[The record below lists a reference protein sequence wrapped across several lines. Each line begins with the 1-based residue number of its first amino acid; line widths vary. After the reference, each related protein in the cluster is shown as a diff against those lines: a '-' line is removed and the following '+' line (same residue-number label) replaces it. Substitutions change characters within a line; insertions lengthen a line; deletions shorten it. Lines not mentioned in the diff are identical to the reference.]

1 MKKSTIKTLP
11 LTACTL
17 AMTALASMA
26 AHAQSDPLKA
36 FPAAEP
42 GYQRIVIK
50 LPPVKNPDLYRVQL
64 IPGKVIDADCNTRGL
79 RGEIDEETVKGWG
92 YNYWKVE
99 KVGPGPTTMMACPPG
114 TSSRKFV
121 PVYSDD
127 DLIRYNSKLPV
138 VVYVPNDVE
147 LRYKIWRAPEK
158 AKVGSVE

>member
-1 MKKSTIKTLP
+1 MTIASQLTLCAVVMSTSL
-11 LTACTL
+11 
-17 AMTALASMA
+17 MA
-26 AHAQSDPLKA
+26 FAEADPMKA
-36 FPAAEP
+36 FPPAEE

-50 LPPVKNPDLYRVQL
+50 LPSVKNPDLYRVQL

-99 KVGPGPTTMMACPPG
+99 KVGPGPATMMACPAG

-127 DLIRYNSKLPV
+127 DLIRYNAKLPV

-147 LRYKIWRAPEK
+147 LRYKIWRAPEQ
-158 AKVGSVE
+158 AKIGTVE